1 MASGTEQLREQAVQ
15 QYGAEASEVE
25 GMDNEALTTLVLG
38 KFAQKEYKVDSSTT
52 EGKDKR
58 GMIELLVKSMV
69 SDVLKKDSNDI
80 TPETSFKDLGA
91 DSLDMVELLMRI
103 EDVVRLF
110 GETKIDDA
118 DAEIDT
124 VGEAVDKIEQYID
137 RSVNAAA

>member
-1 MASGTEQLREQAVQ
+1 MATGTDQLKEQAIQAGVD
-15 QYGAEASEVE
+15 ASEAE
-25 GMDNEALTTLVLG
+25 GKDSQELTTLILG
-38 KFAQKEYKVDSSTT
+38 KFAQKEYKVDASAT

-69 SDVLKKDSNDI
+69 SDVLKKDSSDV
-80 TPETSFKDLGA
+80 TDQTSFKDLGA

-124 VGEAVDKIEQYID
+124 VGEAVDKIDEYID
-137 RSVNAAA
+137 KSVNAA

>member
-1 MASGTEQLREQAVQ
+1 MATGTDQLKEQAIAAGVDASQ
-15 QYGAEASEVE
+15 AES
-25 GMDNEALTTLVLG
+25 MDSQELTTQILG
-38 KFAQKEYKVDSSTT
+38 KFAQKEYKVDPSAT

-69 SDVLKKDSNDI
+69 TDVLKKDSSDI
-80 TPETSFKDLGA
+80 TDETSFKDLGA

-124 VGEAVDKIEQYID
+124 VGEAVGKIDEYID
-137 RSVNAAA
+137 KSVNAA

>member
-1 MASGTEQLREQAVQ
+1 MASGTEQLKEQAVQ
-15 QYGAEASEVE
+15 HGADASEVE
-25 GMDNEALTTLVLG
+25 GMDNQELTTLVLG
-38 KFAQKEYKVDSSTT
+38 KFAQKEYKVDASAT

-58 GMIELLVKSMV
+58 GMIELLVRSMV

-80 TPETSFKDLGA
+80 TPQTSFKDLGA

-137 RSVNAAA
+137 KSVSAVA